1 MTLDTSLLAW
11 VALAIA
17 ISLTPG
23 PDVLLVAGHAARRG
37 LRAGLAAGA
46 GVTLG
51 GLWYMALCGFGLLS
65 LLNLSPILFLVVKSV
80 GAIYLAWLGIRMVR
94 GALQPTP
101 VVVEDAP
108 VAVGAPFVQGLLSN
122 VLNPKVALFYLA
134 VLPQFVGSGAQA
146 PLHGAA
152 LIAIHYAIN
161 MPWIA
166 AVAFG
171 AARAGRHLRQG
182 TLVRWVEGALGATFV
197 TLAGSLAVS
206 RI

>member
-51 GLWYMALCGFGLLS
+51 GVWYMALCGFGLLS
-65 LLNLSPILFLVVKSV
+65 LLNLSPILFLMVKSV
-80 GAIYLAWLGIRMVR
+80 GALYLAWLGIRMVR
-94 GALQPTP
+94 GALKPAP
-101 VVVEDAP
+101 VAEGAP

-134 VLPQFVGSGAQA
+134 VLPQFVGSGPDA
-146 PLHGAA
+146 PVHGAT

-161 MPWIA
+161 VPWIA

-171 AARAGRHLRQG
+171 AARAGQHLRHG
-182 TLVRWVEGALGATFV
+182 ALVRWIEGVLGATFV
-197 TLAGSLAVS
+197 TLAGSMAVS